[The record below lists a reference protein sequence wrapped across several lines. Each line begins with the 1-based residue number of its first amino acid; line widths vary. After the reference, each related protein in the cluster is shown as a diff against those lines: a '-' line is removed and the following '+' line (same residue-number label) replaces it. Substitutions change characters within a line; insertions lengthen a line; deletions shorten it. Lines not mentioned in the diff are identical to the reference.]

1 MRLLTPVLLSLVLL
15 GLLMTPGGGLSRAQE
30 EGTISGTVVNGTAG
44 GGTTAGLPVILTI
57 IDANTAAE
65 PAKQQTTTDEAG
77 AFVFEQVPL
86 SADTSY
92 QLSAVYAGIEYAGD
106 LASLASAEGLADQTL
121 DVYETTSDP
130 AAVRASMAHV
140 VIQVDEESD
149 SLLVSEL
156 LVINNTGDR
165 TYVGQPAGQADPALG
180 DSHPAINGNETLRF
194 AVPPDASDVA
204 IVDGLLIE
212 DLVTSDFGFTD
223 TSPWLP
229 GTRQVAFSYSLPYQG
244 SDYVFRNTLDFPADA
259 VNILMPKGEAKL
271 ESGSPFTQ
279 DEAVL
284 QGEPYLRA
292 RAENLEAGEA
302 IQAILTD
309 LPSGGGGGGVQ
320 IAIFVALTAAALGV
334 VAVVAYNLYRRSRL
348 AAAGVEDAGERE
360 KAGLL
365 LAIAELDR
373 QHDAGEIAEGE
384 YNRRR
389 DEAKGRLEAIW

>member
-1 MRLLTPVLLSLVLL
+1 MRRLALALLSVVLF
-15 GLLMTPGGGLSRAQE
+15 GLLITTGSSPLRAQE
-30 EGTISGTVVNGTAG
+30 EGVVSGTVVNGTAG
-44 GGTTAGLPVILTI
+44 GGLTAGLPVTLTI
-57 IDANTAAE
+57 FGSEADDQPT
-65 PAKQQTTTDEAG
+65 QLQTTTDEAG

-92 QLSAVYAGIEYAGD
+92 QLSAVYAGVEYVGEPG
-106 LASLASAEGLADQTL
+106 SLTSADGLAGQTL

-130 AAVRASMAHV
+130 AAMRASMAHV

-165 TYVGQPAGQADPALG
+165 TYVGLPVEQTNPALG
-180 DSHPAINGNETLRF
+180 ESHPPIGGNETLRF
-194 AVPPDASDVA
+194 AVPPGASDVG

-212 DLVTSDFGFTD
+212 DLITADFGFID
-223 TSPWLP
+223 TSPWVP
-229 GTRQVAFSYSLPYQG
+229 GTRQVAFSYSLPYEG
-244 SDYVFRNTLDFPADA
+244 SDYVLRTSLDIPADT
-259 VNILMPKGEAKL
+259 VNILMPKGKAKL
-271 ESGSPFTQ
+271 ESASPFTQ

-284 QGEPYLRA
+284 QDEPYFRA
-292 RAENLEAGEA
+292 SANNLEAGA
-302 IQAILTD
+302 TIQAILTD
-309 LPSGGGGGGVQ
+309 LPSGDGSGVQ
-320 IAIFVALTAAALGV
+320 IAIFVVLIAAALGV
-334 VAVVAYNLYRRSRL
+334 VGIVAYNLYRRSRL

-373 QHDAGEIAEGE
+373 QHDASEITEAE

-389 DEAKGRLEAIW
+389 DEAKSRLEAIW

>member
-1 MRLLTPVLLSLVLL
+1 MRRTMLAALALVMVALLLFS
-15 GLLMTPGGGLSRAQE
+15 GGAPSRAQE
-30 EGTISGTVVNGTAG
+30 VGTISGTVVNGTAG
-44 GGTTAGLPVILTI
+44 GGATAGLPVTLTI
-57 IDANTAAE
+57 IDNNGTSQ

-77 AFVFEQVPL
+77 SFVFEQVPL

-92 QLSAVYAGIEYAGD
+92 QLSAVYAGVEYAGD
-106 LASLASAEGLADQTL
+106 VGSLASAEGLADQTL

-130 AAVRASMAHV
+130 AVMRASMAHV
-140 VIQVDEESD
+140 VIQVDKGSN

-165 TYVGQPAGQADPALG
+165 AYIGQPFQQANPALG
-180 DSHPAINGNETLRF
+180 DSHPDIGNETMRF
-194 AVPPDASDVA
+194 AVPAGASNVG
-204 IVDGLLIE
+204 IVDGLLVE
-212 DLVTSDFGFTD
+212 DLVTSDFGFSD

-244 SDYVFRNTLDFPADA
+244 SDYVFRTALDIPADT

-279 DEAVL
+279 DETVL
-284 QGEPYLRA
+284 QEEPYLRA
-292 RAENLEAGEA
+292 RADNLEAGA
-302 IQAILTD
+302 TIQAILTD
-309 LPSGGGGGGVQ
+309 LPSGGSGSGVQ
-320 IAIFVALTAAALGV
+320 TAIFVALIAAALGV
-334 VAVVAYNLYRRSRL
+334 LAVVAYSLFRRSRL
-348 AAAGVEDAGERE
+348 AAVGVEDAGDRE

-373 QHDAGEIAEGE
+373 QHDAGQISEAE

-389 DEAKGRLEAIW
+389 AEAKSRLEAIW